1 MEPPGGAALRWAVA
15 TMVTALAAMPAAGQ
29 LEPGQENRV
38 VLRVNDRIVTLY
50 EYQRAVAEQI
60 RQIRNAPGL
69 TDPRRQELLGEVG
82 RAIMKTMFEEQLI
95 LSRADQ
101 LAVVID
107 ESDVEQQIRATWERF
122 GIETEEQFRDA
133 LAQSGMREEDY
144 RERTR
149 IELRAN
155 IVRGREV
162 APRIDLADED
172 LRRFYR
178 DNEERFA
185 IPERA
190 RFEEVVI
197 LEGVVPADRMAPL
210 ASLARTRLTA
220 GTEATEVVEG
230 LGEGATAVD
239 VGWVTPG
246 DLAAELDAV
255 AWDLQ
260 PGDVADAV
268 AARGGLH
275 VLKMLE
281 REPASVQ
288 PFEDVRK
295 RSSARSAA
303 VSSTRSTFSTWRSL
317 RTPPTSSSAC
327 RKKRWDT
334 GRSRRSRSIPTLS
347 GCSVVSGPTRTS
359 RTRPNPRPK
368 RPASP
373 TPASDRGFGAAPRE
387 VERLDSIVEQ
397 SGLK

>member
-1 MEPPGGAALRWAVA
+1 MSREACRRRGADLRLAAVA
-15 TMVTALAAMPAAGQ
+15 TLAALLAALPAAAQ
-29 LEPGQENRV
+29 SEPGAENRV

-50 EYQRAVAEQI
+50 DYQRALAEQI
-60 RQIRNAPGL
+60 RQIRNAPAL
-69 TDPRRQELLGEVG
+69 TDLQRQERLGEVG
-82 RAIMKTMFEEQLI
+82 RIIMKAMFEEQLI

-107 ESDVEQQIRATWERF
+107 ESDVEQQMRATWERY

-133 LAQSGMREEDY
+133 LAQSGMREEDF
-144 RERTR
+144 RARTR

-155 IVRGREV
+155 VVRGREV

-178 DNEERFA
+178 ENQERFA

-210 ASLARTRLTA
+210 ASLARTRLVS
-220 GTEATEVVEG
+220 GEEAAKVAEG
-230 LGEGATAVD
+230 LGEGSTPVD

-246 DLAAELDAV
+246 DLATALDAV

-260 PGDVADAV
+260 PGDVAEAV
-268 AARGGLH
+268 SARGGLH

-288 PFEDVRK
+288 PFEDVRDAIE
-295 RSSARSAA
+295 REERGRLFEEEYTLYMEELAEAA
-303 VSSTRSTFSTWRSL
+303 Y
-317 RTPPTSSSAC
+317 
-327 RKKRWDT
+327 
-334 GRSRRSRSIPTLS
+334 I
-347 GCSVVSGPTRTS
+347 
-359 RTRPNPRPK
+359 
-368 RPASP
+368 
-373 TPASDRGFGAAPRE
+373 
-387 VERLDSIVEQ
+387 VERLPEEAVGYRPVATPSLDADALGLLSRFGPDAGVQPDASAQDAEEPAAEETGASDSQ
-397 SGLK
+397 P

>member
-1 MEPPGGAALRWAVA
+1 MSRESRRRRGADLR
-15 TMVTALAAMPAAGQ
+15 LAAPAVLVAVLVAVPVAGQ
-29 LEPGQENRV
+29 SEPGAVNRV

-50 EYQRAVAEQI
+50 EYQRAVAVQI
-60 RQIRNAPGL
+60 RDIRNAPGL
-69 TDPRRQELLGEVG
+69 TDQQRQERLGEVG
-82 RAIMKTMFEEQLI
+82 RFIMKAMFEEQLI

-101 LAVVID
+101 LAVTVD
-107 ESDVEQQIRATWERF
+107 ESDVEEQIRGMWERA

-133 LAQSGMREEDY
+133 LAQQGMREQDF
-144 RERTR
+144 REQMRKQ
-149 IELRAN
+149 LRSN

-162 APRIDLADED
+162 APRVDLADED

-178 DNEERFA
+178 DNQERFA

-210 ASLARTRLTA
+210 ASLARTRLTS
-220 GTEATEVVEG
+220 GEVATDVAEG

-246 DLAAELDAV
+246 DLAPVLDAV

-260 PGDVADAV
+260 TGDVAEAV

-288 PFEDVRK
+288 PFEDVRDAIE
-295 RSSARSAA
+295 REERGRLFDEEYLLYMEELAEAA
-303 VSSTRSTFSTWRSL
+303 Y
-317 RTPPTSSSAC
+317 
-327 RKKRWDT
+327 
-334 GRSRRSRSIPTLS
+334 I
-347 GCSVVSGPTRTS
+347 
-359 RTRPNPRPK
+359 
-368 RPASP
+368 
-373 TPASDRGFGAAPRE
+373 
-387 VERLDSIVEQ
+387 VERLPEEAVGYRPVATPSLDADALGLLSRFDPDAGAQPDE
-397 SGLK
+397 SGQDPGEPAADETGAGPDV

>member
-1 MEPPGGAALRWAVA
+1 MSRVRARTWSLPGGAAPRLAVA
-15 TMVTALAAMPAAGQ
+15 TLVTALAALPAVGQ
-29 LEPGQENRV
+29 SEPGRENRV

-50 EYQRAVAEQI
+50 EYQRALAVQI
-60 RQIRNAPGL
+60 RDIRNAPGL
-69 TDPRRQELLGEVG
+69 TDPRRQELLGEAG
-82 RAIMKTMFEEQLI
+82 RMIMKALFEEQLI

-101 LAVVID
+101 LAVVVD
-107 ESDVEQQIRATWERF
+107 ESDVEEQIRAMWERA
-122 GIETEEQFRDA
+122 GIETEEQFQDA
-133 LAQSGMREEDY
+133 LAQQGMREKDF
-144 RERTR
+144 RDQMRKQ
-149 IELRAN
+149 LRSN

-162 APRIDLADED
+162 APRVDLADED

-197 LEGVVPADRMAPL
+197 LEGVVPADRMEPL

-281 REPASVQ
+281 REPASVR
-288 PFEDVRK
+288 PFEDVREAIE
-295 RSSARSAA
+295 REERGRLFDEEYLLYVEELADAA
-303 VSSTRSTFSTWRSL
+303 Y
-317 RTPPTSSSAC
+317 
-327 RKKRWDT
+327 
-334 GRSRRSRSIPTLS
+334 I
-347 GCSVVSGPTRTS
+347 
-359 RTRPNPRPK
+359 
-368 RPASP
+368 
-373 TPASDRGFGAAPRE
+373 
-387 VERLDSIVEQ
+387 VERLPEEAVGYRPVATQSLDSDAL
-397 SGLK
+397 GLLSRFGPDANVQDAAEPVAEETGESDSSQ

>member
-1 MEPPGGAALRWAVA
+1 MSREARRHRGADLKLAALA
-15 TMVTALAAMPAAGQ
+15 TLLAALAALPVTAQ
-29 LEPGQENRV
+29 SEPGAENRV

-50 EYQRAVAEQI
+50 EYERALAEQI
-60 RQIRNAPGL
+60 RLIRTTPGL
-69 TDPRRQELLGEVG
+69 TEPQRQERLGEVG
-82 RAIMKTMFEEQLI
+82 RIIMKTMFEEQLI

-101 LAVVID
+101 LAVVVD

-122 GIETEEQFRDA
+122 GIENEEQFRDA
-133 LAQSGMREEDY
+133 LAQSGMREEDF

-149 IELRAN
+149 VELRSN

-178 DNEERFA
+178 DNQERFA

-210 ASLARTRLTA
+210 ASLARTRLVS
-220 GTEATEVVEG
+220 GEAAADVTEG

-246 DLAAELDAV
+246 DLASTLDAV

-260 PGDVADAV
+260 PGEVAEAV
-268 AARGGLH
+268 SARGGLH

-288 PFEDVRK
+288 PFEDVRDAIE
-295 RSSARSAA
+295 REERGRLFQEEFTLYVEELAEAA
-303 VSSTRSTFSTWRSL
+303 Y
-317 RTPPTSSSAC
+317 
-327 RKKRWDT
+327 
-334 GRSRRSRSIPTLS
+334 I
-347 GCSVVSGPTRTS
+347 
-359 RTRPNPRPK
+359 
-368 RPASP
+368 
-373 TPASDRGFGAAPRE
+373 
-387 VERLDSIVEQ
+387 VERLPEEAVGYRPVASPSLDADAL
-397 SGLK
+397 GLLSRFDPDADVQPDTGAQDAAEAAAEETADGPDARP

>member
-1 MEPPGGAALRWAVA
+1 MSRVRARRWSLGGGAAPRLAVA
-15 TMVTALAAMPAAGQ
+15 TLVTALAALPAAGQ
-29 LEPGQENRV
+29 SEPGRENRV

-50 EYQRAVAEQI
+50 EYERAVAAQVRE
-60 RQIRNAPGL
+60 IRNAPGL
-69 TDPRRQELLGEVG
+69 TDLRRQELLGEVG
-82 RAIMKTMFEEQLI
+82 RAIMKTMFEEQLL

-122 GIETEEQFRDA
+122 GIENEEQFRDA
-133 LAQSGMREEDY
+133 LAQSGMREEDF

-149 IELRAN
+149 VELRAN

-178 DNEERFA
+178 DNQERFA
-185 IPERA
+185 ISERA

-288 PFEDVRK
+288 PFEDVRDAIE
-295 RSSARSAA
+295 REERGRLFDEEYLLYMEELADAA
-303 VSSTRSTFSTWRSL
+303 YV
-317 RTPPTSSSAC
+317 
-327 RKKRWDT
+327 
-334 GRSRRSRSIPTLS
+334 
-347 GCSVVSGPTRTS
+347 
-359 RTRPNPRPK
+359 
-368 RPASP
+368 
-373 TPASDRGFGAAPRE
+373 
-387 VERLDSIVEQ
+387 VERLPEEAVGYRPVATQSLDADALGLLSRFGPDANVQDASEPAAEETGESDSSQ
-397 SGLK
+397 

>member
-1 MEPPGGAALRWAVA
+1 MSREACRRRGADLRLAAVA
-15 TMVTALAAMPAAGQ
+15 TLAALLAALPAAAQ
-29 LEPGQENRV
+29 TEPGADNRV

-50 EYQRAVAEQI
+50 DYQRALAEQI
-60 RQIRNAPGL
+60 RQIRNAPAL
-69 TDPRRQELLGEVG
+69 TDLQRQERLGEVG
-82 RAIMKTMFEEQLI
+82 RIIMKAMFEEQLI

-107 ESDVEQQIRATWERF
+107 ESDVEQQMRATWERY

-133 LAQSGMREEDY
+133 LAQSGMREEDF
-144 RERTR
+144 RARTR

-155 IVRGREV
+155 VVRGREV

-178 DNEERFA
+178 ENQERFA

-210 ASLARTRLTA
+210 ASLARTRLVS
-220 GTEATEVVEG
+220 GEEAAKVAEG
-230 LGEGATAVD
+230 LGEGSTPVD

-246 DLAAELDAV
+246 DLATALDAV

-260 PGDVADAV
+260 PGDVAEAV
-268 AARGGLH
+268 SARGGLH

-288 PFEDVRK
+288 PFEDVRDAIE
-295 RSSARSAA
+295 REERGRLFEEEYTLYMEELAEAA
-303 VSSTRSTFSTWRSL
+303 Y
-317 RTPPTSSSAC
+317 
-327 RKKRWDT
+327 
-334 GRSRRSRSIPTLS
+334 I
-347 GCSVVSGPTRTS
+347 
-359 RTRPNPRPK
+359 
-368 RPASP
+368 
-373 TPASDRGFGAAPRE
+373 
-387 VERLDSIVEQ
+387 VERLPEEAVGYRPVATPSLDADAL
-397 SGLK
+397 GLLSRFGPDAGAQPDASAQDAEEPVAEETGDGSDA

>member
-1 MEPPGGAALRWAVA
+1 MSRVRARTWSLPGGAALRSAA
-15 TMVTALAAMPAAGQ
+15 MAMLVTALGALPAAGQ
-29 LEPGQENRV
+29 SEPGRENRV

-50 EYQRAVAEQI
+50 EYQRALAVQI
-60 RQIRNAPGL
+60 RDIRNAPGL
-69 TDPRRQELLGEVG
+69 TDPRRQELLGEAG
-82 RAIMKTMFEEQLI
+82 RMIMKALFEEQLI

-101 LAVVID
+101 LAVVVD
-107 ESDVEQQIRATWERF
+107 ESDVEEQIRAMWERA
-122 GIETEEQFRDA
+122 GIETEEQFQDA
-133 LAQSGMREEDY
+133 LAQQGMREEDF
-144 RERTR
+144 RDQMRKQ
-149 IELRAN
+149 LRSN

-162 APRIDLADED
+162 APRVDLADED

-185 IPERA
+185 ISERA

-288 PFEDVRK
+288 PFEDVREAIE
-295 RSSARSAA
+295 REERGRLFDEEYLLYMEELADAA
-303 VSSTRSTFSTWRSL
+303 Y
-317 RTPPTSSSAC
+317 
-327 RKKRWDT
+327 
-334 GRSRRSRSIPTLS
+334 I
-347 GCSVVSGPTRTS
+347 
-359 RTRPNPRPK
+359 
-368 RPASP
+368 
-373 TPASDRGFGAAPRE
+373 
-387 VERLDSIVEQ
+387 VERLPEEAVGYRPVATQSLDADALGLLSRFGPDANVQDAAEPAAEETGESDSSQ
-397 SGLK
+397 

>member
-1 MEPPGGAALRWAVA
+1 MSREARRHRGANLKLAALATLLVVLTALPVTAQSEPGG
-15 TMVTALAAMPAAGQ
+15 
-29 LEPGQENRV
+29 ENRV

-50 EYQRAVAEQI
+50 EYQRALAEQI
-60 RQIRNAPGL
+60 RLIRNTPGL
-69 TDPRRQELLGEVG
+69 TEPQRQERLGEVG
-82 RAIMKTMFEEQLI
+82 RIIMKTMFEEQLI

-101 LAVVID
+101 LAVVVD

-122 GIETEEQFRDA
+122 GIENEEQFRDA
-133 LAQSGMREEDY
+133 LAQSGMREEDF
-144 RERTR
+144 RRRTR
-149 IELRAN
+149 VELRSN

-178 DNEERFA
+178 DNQERFA

-210 ASLARTRLTA
+210 ASLARTRLVS
-220 GTEATEVVEG
+220 GEAAAEVTEG

-246 DLAAELDAV
+246 DLASALDAV

-260 PGDVADAV
+260 PGEVAEAV
-268 AARGGLH
+268 SARGGLH

-288 PFEDVRK
+288 PFEDVRDAIE
-295 RSSARSAA
+295 REERGRLFQEEFTLYMEELAEAA
-303 VSSTRSTFSTWRSL
+303 Y
-317 RTPPTSSSAC
+317 
-327 RKKRWDT
+327 
-334 GRSRRSRSIPTLS
+334 I
-347 GCSVVSGPTRTS
+347 
-359 RTRPNPRPK
+359 
-368 RPASP
+368 
-373 TPASDRGFGAAPRE
+373 
-387 VERLDSIVEQ
+387 VERLPEEAVGYRPVASPSLDADAL
-397 SGLK
+397 GLLSRFDPDADVQPDTGAQDAEEPAAEETGDDPDARP

>member
-1 MEPPGGAALRWAVA
+1 MSRVRARTWSLPGRAALRLAVMA
-15 TMVTALAAMPAAGQ
+15 MLVAAPAVMPAAGQ
-29 LEPGQENRV
+29 SEPGRENRV

-50 EYQRAVAEQI
+50 EYERAVAAQI
-60 RQIRNAPGL
+60 REIRNAPGL
-69 TDPRRQELLGEVG
+69 TDLRRQELLGEVG
-82 RAIMKTMFEEQLI
+82 RAIMKSMFEEQLI

-101 LAVVID
+101 LAVVVD
-107 ESDVEQQIRATWERF
+107 ESDVEEQMRAMWERY
-122 GIETEEQFRDA
+122 GIENEEQFRDA
-133 LAQSGMREEDY
+133 LAQSGMREEDF

-178 DNEERFA
+178 DNQERFA
-185 IPERA
+185 ISERA

-220 GTEATEVVEG
+220 GSEATEVVEG

-260 PGDVADAV
+260 PGDVAEAV

-288 PFEDVRK
+288 PFEDVRDAIE
-295 RSSARSAA
+295 REERGRLFDEEYLLYMEELADAA
-303 VSSTRSTFSTWRSL
+303 YV
-317 RTPPTSSSAC
+317 
-327 RKKRWDT
+327 
-334 GRSRRSRSIPTLS
+334 
-347 GCSVVSGPTRTS
+347 
-359 RTRPNPRPK
+359 
-368 RPASP
+368 
-373 TPASDRGFGAAPRE
+373 
-387 VERLDSIVEQ
+387 VERLPEEAVGYRPVATQSLDADALGLLSRFGPDANVQDAAEPAAEETGESDSSQ
-397 SGLK
+397 

>member
-1 MEPPGGAALRWAVA
+1 MLVAAPAV
-15 TMVTALAAMPAAGQ
+15 MPAAGQ
-29 LEPGQENRV
+29 SEPGRENRV

-50 EYQRAVAEQI
+50 EYERAVAAQI
-60 RQIRNAPGL
+60 REIRNAPGL
-69 TDPRRQELLGEVG
+69 TDLRRQELLGEVG
-82 RAIMKTMFEEQLI
+82 RAIMKSMFEEQLI

-101 LAVVID
+101 LAVVVD
-107 ESDVEQQIRATWERF
+107 ESDVEEQMRAMWERY
-122 GIETEEQFRDA
+122 GIENEEQFRDA
-133 LAQSGMREEDY
+133 LAQSGMREEDF

-178 DNEERFA
+178 DNQERFA
-185 IPERA
+185 ISERA

-220 GTEATEVVEG
+220 GSEATEVVEG

-260 PGDVADAV
+260 PGDVAEAV

-288 PFEDVRK
+288 PFEDVRDAIE
-295 RSSARSAA
+295 REERGRLFDEEYLLYMEELADAA
-303 VSSTRSTFSTWRSL
+303 YV
-317 RTPPTSSSAC
+317 
-327 RKKRWDT
+327 
-334 GRSRRSRSIPTLS
+334 
-347 GCSVVSGPTRTS
+347 
-359 RTRPNPRPK
+359 
-368 RPASP
+368 
-373 TPASDRGFGAAPRE
+373 
-387 VERLDSIVEQ
+387 VERLPEEAVGYRPVATQSLDADALGLLSRFGPDANVQDAAEPAAEETGESDSSQ
-397 SGLK
+397 

>member
-1 MEPPGGAALRWAVA
+1 MSRVRARTWSLPGGAGLR
-15 TMVTALAAMPAAGQ
+15 LAAMAMLVAALGALPAAGQ
-29 LEPGQENRV
+29 SEPGRENRV

-50 EYQRAVAEQI
+50 EYQRALAVQI
-60 RQIRNAPGL
+60 RDIRNAPGL
-69 TDPRRQELLGEVG
+69 TDPRRQELLGEAG
-82 RAIMKTMFEEQLI
+82 RMIMKALFEEQLI

-101 LAVVID
+101 LAVVVD
-107 ESDVEQQIRATWERF
+107 ESDVEEQIRAMWERA
-122 GIETEEQFRDA
+122 GIETEEQFQDA
-133 LAQSGMREEDY
+133 LAQQGMREEDF
-144 RERTR
+144 RDQMRKQ
-149 IELRAN
+149 LRSN

-162 APRIDLADED
+162 APRVDLADED

-185 IPERA
+185 ISERA

-288 PFEDVRK
+288 PFEDVREAIE
-295 RSSARSAA
+295 REERGRLFDEEYLLYMEELADAA
-303 VSSTRSTFSTWRSL
+303 Y
-317 RTPPTSSSAC
+317 
-327 RKKRWDT
+327 
-334 GRSRRSRSIPTLS
+334 I
-347 GCSVVSGPTRTS
+347 
-359 RTRPNPRPK
+359 
-368 RPASP
+368 
-373 TPASDRGFGAAPRE
+373 
-387 VERLDSIVEQ
+387 VERLPEEAVGYRPVATQSLDSDAL
-397 SGLK
+397 GLLSRFGPDANVQDAAEPAAEETGESDSSQ

>member
-1 MEPPGGAALRWAVA
+1 MSRESRRRGGADLRLTV
-15 TMVTALAAMPAAGQ
+15 LAALVAALVALPVAGQ
-29 LEPGQENRV
+29 SEPGAENRV

-50 EYQRAVAEQI
+50 EYERALAEQI

-69 TDPRRQELLGEVG
+69 TDLQRQERMGEVG
-82 RAIMKTMFEEQLI
+82 RYIMKTMFEEQLI

-122 GIETEEQFRDA
+122 GIENEEQFRDA
-133 LAQSGMREEDY
+133 LAQSGMREEDF

-149 IELRAN
+149 VELRSN

-178 DNEERFA
+178 DNQERFA

-210 ASLARTRLTA
+210 ASLARTRLVA
-220 GTEATEVVEG
+220 GEAAAEVAEG

-246 DLAAELDAV
+246 DLAAALDAV

-260 PGDVADAV
+260 PGAV
-268 AARGGLH
+268 AEAVTARGGLH
-275 VLKMLE
+275 VLKLLE

-288 PFEDVRK
+288 PFEDVRDAIE
-295 RSSARSAA
+295 REERGRLFDEEFTLYMEELAEAA
-303 VSSTRSTFSTWRSL
+303 Y
-317 RTPPTSSSAC
+317 
-327 RKKRWDT
+327 
-334 GRSRRSRSIPTLS
+334 I
-347 GCSVVSGPTRTS
+347 
-359 RTRPNPRPK
+359 
-368 RPASP
+368 
-373 TPASDRGFGAAPRE
+373 
-387 VERLDSIVEQ
+387 VERLPEEAVGYRPVATPSLDADALGLLSRFGPDAGVQPDASDPVADE
-397 SGLK
+397 SGAEEPGDGPDV